1 MCSISHNSLCVQSP
15 ITLFASNFPSSISF
29 PFENTLWLVE
39 NTHLAEES
47 NEGRQKL
54 KLVMLLWN
62 YFSVVF
68 IDPRSL
74 LSNWKPTIDKE
85 IGEEDPL
92 VGAEL
97 MNTISDL
104 SNQRIWFLCN

>member
-1 MCSISHNSLCVQSP
+1 MARRKHSLYAPQLLHQISSENSLD
-15 ITLFASNFPSSISF
+15 
-29 PFENTLWLVE
+29 
-39 NTHLAEES
+39 LAEES

-92 VGAEL
+92 VGVGL
-97 MNTISDL
+97 MNMMSDP
-104 SNQRIWFLCN
+104 SNQRIWYCKSLTISSRLDAIIDQFD